1 MDFGVHHLE
10 LEHFVQARIYS
21 NDLLLQDSSLQEELQ
36 ISRDEVLEE
45 LHKLDSYEQ
54 KKKIGSYPDP
64 NDNFWNVRFQTN
76 MVLIR
81 SEKLRD
87 YFGISEERVIGE
99 IKKHQ
104 SRVENMIQK

>member
-1 MDFGVHHLE
+1 MTTDLNYGE

-21 NDLLLQDSSLQEELQ
+21 NDLLLQNQSFQEELQ
-36 ISRDEVLEE
+36 ISRYEILEE
-45 LHKLDSYEQ
+45 LKKLDSCAQ

-64 NDNFWNVRFQTN
+64 NNNFWSVRFQTN

-99 IKKHQ
+99 IKHHQ
-104 SRVENMIQK
+104 SRVANMIRK